1 MSKVVKWLLGIII
14 ALAVVAGGGYLYLR
28 YMAPSNSAASALS
41 QYTFT
46 RLQSENIDTTI
57 SATGL
62 VRTNQSGNVT
72 WQASGKVGKVNVK
85 VGDIVKANDIL
96 ASLDPA
102 NLPNNIIQS
111 QQNLSTDQ
119 QALDDLKNNKTNL
132 PTLQKAVI
140 VAQTAMDNAQT
151 ARNSLNFPR
160 GTADQISA
168 AKAEV
173 IMAGQKL
180 KDTQN
185 SYNGTPGDPSTDARK
200 ASALGNLE
208 AAKTAL
214 DRSQSNL
221 QYIQGAPSASD
232 ITTADNTLALAKAQ
246 LADAQRALDNSK
258 GGIDTSKLAADQ
270 ARIDADNAI
279 IDEQNLRAPFN
290 GTITNMNVLPGDIVS
305 LTSVSFRIDDL
316 SAYFIDMA
324 VSEVDIA
331 KVKTG
336 QDVSLSFDA
345 IPNPNQAYTG
355 KVTYVSQVGTTTNS
369 VVNFIVTVQVI
380 NPDTSIKPGI
390 TSSGSI
396 VVNSVKNV
404 LAVSS
409 KAIKTVNGK
418 KVVYVVTF
426 TNATGQPIV
435 QPTQGGGRTTVQPNV
450 QTTRVSGQAGS
461 GNQTNGQA
469 SGGTNGGNTPTLN
482 EKVDMVQVTVGA
494 TNDTLTEIS
503 SSQIKAGALIVTNP
517 PSTGIITTTN
527 TSGGGLFSGG
537 LGGLFGGRRGPGG

>member
-232 ITTADNTLALAKAQ
+232 IATADNTLALAKAQ

-469 SGGTNGGNTPTLN
+469 FGGTNGGNTPTLN